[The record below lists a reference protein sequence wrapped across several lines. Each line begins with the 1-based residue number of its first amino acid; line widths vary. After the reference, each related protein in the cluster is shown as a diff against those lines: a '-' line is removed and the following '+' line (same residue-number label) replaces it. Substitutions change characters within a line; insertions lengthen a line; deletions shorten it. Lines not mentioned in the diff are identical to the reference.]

1 LDVFGIEPWVL
12 LAVVFSL
19 GAVLFSLFRM
29 QGRSWIYRLLLAL
42 GLLSLIWGVMP
53 TLGGGSI
60 YPFLVV
66 GAILAFGFL
75 VLSDST
81 GDGSRW

>member
-1 LDVFGIEPWVL
+1 VFGIEPWEL

-19 GAVLFSLFRM
+19 GVVLFSLLRL
-29 QGRSWIYRLLLAL
+29 QGRSWVYRLLLVL

-53 TLGGGSI
+53 TLGGGGI
-60 YPFLVV
+60 HPFLVV

>member
-1 LDVFGIEPWVL
+1 MLGIQSWLL

-19 GAVLFSLFRM
+19 GIVLFSWLRL
-29 QGRSWIYRLLLAL
+29 QGRGWVYRLLLAVGVL
-42 GLLSLIWGVMP
+42 CLIWGVMP
-53 TLGGGSI
+53 TFGGGGMNQ
-60 YPFLVV
+60 YLVI
-66 GAILAFGFL
+66 GAIIAFGFL

>member
-1 LDVFGIEPWVL
+1 VFGFQLWLV

-19 GAVLFSLFRM
+19 GVVVFSCLRL
-29 QGRSWIYRLLLAL
+29 QGRSWVYRLMLAL
-42 GLLSLIWGVMP
+42 GFLCLIWGVMP
-53 TLGGGSI
+53 SFGGGGLNQ
-60 YPFLVV
+60 YLVV
-66 GAILAFGFL
+66 GAIIAFGFL

>member
-1 LDVFGIEPWVL
+1 
-12 LAVVFSL
+12 
-19 GAVLFSLFRM
+19 
-29 QGRSWIYRLLLAL
+29 
-42 GLLSLIWGVMP
+42 MP